1 MQHRRTVLG
10 AAVVAIAVPTA
21 ALLGVST
28 AGAGDGPS
36 AAAAARTRTY
46 HVNAA
51 SNNRL
56 RFTRTR
62 LTVRAG
68 RVKIQMRNPSG
79 NNIPHAI
86 AVEGHGVDKDG
97 RVVQAGGT
105 SSVTVRLRPGRYT
118 FYCPVDGHEDAGMKG
133 TLVVR

>member
-36 AAAAARTRTY
+36 AAAAARTHTY
-46 HVNAA
+46 RVNAA

-97 RVVQAGGT
+97 KVVHKGGT
-105 SSVTVRLRPGRYT
+105 SKVTVTLKKGKYT
-118 FYCPVDGHEDAGMKG
+118 FYCPVDGHRQAGMKG
-133 TLVVR
+133 TLTVK